1 VIQVFAEHLSSQIL
15 NRFYPDDDLRLLS
28 LPTLATDSLSLSSFL
43 ARSRKKTEYIHAKEM
58 YSIRDIS
65 SPKLIYG
72 TAVAAVVG
80 VGVSIPIFAVNFQ
93 QSKAG

>member
-1 VIQVFAEHLSSQIL
+1 
-15 NRFYPDDDLRLLS
+15 
-28 LPTLATDSLSLSSFL
+28 
-43 ARSRKKTEYIHAKEM
+43 M

>member
-1 VIQVFAEHLSSQIL
+1 
-15 NRFYPDDDLRLLS
+15 
-28 LPTLATDSLSLSSFL
+28 
-43 ARSRKKTEYIHAKEM
+43 M

-72 TAVAAVVG
+72 MAVAAVVG
-80 VGVSIPIFAVNFQ
+80 VGVSIPIFAVSFQ